1 MLGHRH
7 NIASCWHITIKA
19 GGQMDVCYKR
29 KIPKAVSIARPL
41 FFLHQTLCREITGPL
56 RSKKI
61 IAQFCVIHV
70 Q

>member
-1 MLGHRH
+1 
-7 NIASCWHITIKA
+7 
-19 GGQMDVCYKR
+19 MDVCYKR